1 MVGRSKAWRTHI
13 VWTSVLALALL
24 SAVVQTAQA
33 QPCAADPTPGPDAP
47 QPSGK
52 FRLIGQLC
60 PDVAHLGQQH
70 RVLPLD
76 LYDSAPVV
84 DLLPSS
90 ALPPSAVPRGV
101 SVDVA
106 GPARA
111 VPPAGAGEQR
121 ILALVPA
128 LNAAARAN
136 GLDPLLL
143 HAVAH
148 VESRHNPQAVSPAGA
163 RGVMQVMPATAQ
175 GLGVNDPHRALHDP
189 GTNFQAA
196 AVYLRK
202 LQQRYQGN
210 LTLMLAAYNA
220 GEGAVAK
227 YRNQVPPYPET
238 QNYVKS
244 VLAIYQRLKA
254 EFGGAALV
262 AAGTA
267 R

>member
-13 VWTSVLALALL
+13 LWTSILALALL

-33 QPCAADPTPGPDAP
+33 QPCAPEPLPGPDAP
-47 QPSGK
+47 QPIGK
-52 FRLIGQLC
+52 FRLIAQLC
-60 PDVAHLGQQH
+60 PEVAHLGQQN

-90 ALPPSAVPRGV
+90 ALPPTAVPRGV

-106 GPARA
+106 GAPRMARP
-111 VPPAGAGEQR
+111 VGSGEQR

-175 GLGVNDPHRALHDP
+175 GLGVADPLRALHDP

-196 AVYLRK
+196 AAYLRK

-210 LTLMLAAYNA
+210 LSLMLAAYNA

-254 EFGGAALV
+254 EFGGASLV
-262 AAGTA
+262 AVGTA
-267 R
+267 P